1 MRNGILRLPILL
13 AALMAAAAII
23 AGCGSST
30 SSPSAANSA
39 DRAFVQQ
46 MIPHH
51 MMAVQ
56 MAQTAGQQGGHPQI
70 KTLAA
75 SIISDQQ
82 VEIAQMTPIAQKLGV
97 KPDAMPIGGQMS
109 SGMMTDAN
117 TLGLSMNQM
126 GMSMNMTSL
135 GSAKPFDRA
144 FIDMMIP
151 HHQGAIRMAQAE
163 LAKGN
168 NPKLRALARRII
180 TAQDREIGEMNQWRA
195 KWYGVASP
203 AGGIPQAAASSRR

>member
-1 MRNGILRLPILL
+1 MRNGILRLPMLL
-13 AALMAAAAII
+13 AALVTATAVI
-23 AGCGSST
+23 AGCGGST
-30 SSPSAANSA
+30 SNPSTANTA

-56 MAQTAGQQGGHPQI
+56 MAQTAGQQGGHPQT

-75 SIISDQQ
+75 SIIKDQQ
-82 VEIAQMTPIAQKLGV
+82 AEIAQMTPIAQKLGV
-97 KPDAMPIGGQMS
+97 KPDAMPMGGQMS
-109 SGMMTDAN
+109 SGMMSAAQ
-117 TLGLSMNQM
+117 TLGISMNQM

-151 HHQGAIRMAQAE
+151 HHQGAVRMAQAE
-163 LAKGN
+163 LAKGK
-168 NPKLRALARRII
+168 NPKLRALAHRII
-180 TAQDREIGEMNQWRA
+180 TAQAREIGEMNQWRA
-195 KWYGVASP
+195 KWYVAASP
-203 AGGIPQAAASSRR
+203 AGGVPQA

>member
-1 MRNGILRLPILL
+1 MRNGLLRLPTLL
-13 AALMAAAAII
+13 AALAAAAAVI
-23 AGCGSST
+23 AGCGGTT
-30 SSPSAANSA
+30 SSPTAANAA

-56 MAQTAGQQGGHPQI
+56 MAQTAGRQGDHPQI

-82 VEIAQMTPIAQKLGV
+82 AEIAQMTPIAQKLGV
-97 KPDAMPIGGQMS
+97 KPDAMSAGGQMT
-109 SGMMTDAN
+109 GRMMSDAQ
-117 TLGLSMNQM
+117 TLGISMSQM

-151 HHQGAIRMAQAE
+151 TTKAPCGW
-163 LAKGN
+163 LTPN
-168 NPKLRALARRII
+168 WPRARTNRSEPSL
-180 TAQDREIGEMNQWRA
+180 
-195 KWYGVASP
+195 S
-203 AGGIPQAAASSRR
+203 ASSKHKIGRSAR

>member
-1 MRNGILRLPILL
+1 MRSRHLRLPAVL
-13 AALMAAAAII
+13 AGLVAVGAII
-23 AGCGSST
+23 AGCGSSN
-30 SSPSAANSA
+30 SARSTANAA

-56 MAQTAGQQGGHPQI
+56 MAQTANQRGDHPQI

-75 SIISDQQ
+75 SIIRDQQ
-82 VEIAQMTPIAQKLGV
+82 TEIAQMTPIAQKLGV
-97 KPDAMPIGGQMS
+97 TPDAMPMGGQMS
-109 SGMMTDAN
+109 GGMMSDAQA
-117 TLGLSMNQM
+117 LGISMSQM

-135 GSAKPFDRA
+135 GSARPFDRA

-151 HHQGAIRMAQAE
+151 HHQGAVRMAHAE

-168 NPKLRALARRII
+168 DPQLRALAQRII
-180 TAQDREIGEMNQWRA
+180 SAQDREIGEMNTWRQG
-195 KWYGVASP
+195 WYGAASP
-203 AGGIPQAAASSRR
+203 AGGVPQA

>member
-1 MRNGILRLPILL
+1 MRNGFLRLPMLL
-13 AALMAAAAII
+13 AALVTATALI
-23 AGCGSST
+23 AGCGGST
-30 SSPSAANSA
+30 SNPSTANAA

-56 MAQTAGQQGGHPQI
+56 MAQTAGQQSGHPQT

-82 VEIAQMTPIAQKLGV
+82 AEIAQMTPIAQKLGV
-97 KPDAMPIGGQMS
+97 KPDAMPVGGQMS
-109 SGMMTDAN
+109 NGMMTDAN

-151 HHQGAIRMAQAE
+151 HHQGAVRMAQAE
-163 LAKGN
+163 LAKGK
-168 NPKLRALARRII
+168 NPKLRALAHRII
-180 TAQDREIGEMNQWRA
+180 TAQAREIGEMNQWRA

-203 AGGIPQAAASSRR
+203 AGGVPQA